1 MAKRRIAPRATIK
14 VQLAYLKTHRCGFG
28 PTGGPARGFQQ
39 GQEYMLTESEWA
51 VASTYIDHKER
62 KVFKRLDLSEEGG
75 DDE

>member
-1 MAKRRIAPRATIK
+1 
-14 VQLAYLKTHRCGFG
+14 
-28 PTGGPARGFQQ
+28 
-39 GQEYMLTESEWA
+39 MLTESEWA